1 MPEDLIAPSAG
12 ATEAEA
18 ATPAPGVDAVS
29 EPDTSG
35 LSKQAWLSKFNE
47 ASLTTVAEATDAAAA
62 PVAEE
67 AAPVAPV
74 APEAAEPQPVAAG
87 PEASPEEQLAKF
99 REGLKKS
106 NLDPELK
113 KVVNDAYVRDRMF
126 REAGFSVKDA
136 KTLQQ
141 IGFTPDRAMKLAQQ
155 FPTDE
160 IADVTVGQAH
170 AFQSM
175 LGDFEANP
183 EKFLVSL
190 NQTNAEAAGA
200 LVDLVVDNINV
211 IRPEKVRSMIDAWGQ
226 RLVAELE
233 RDAAA
238 GDDEDF
244 KEAVGLVASR
254 LFPGRGK
261 QTAPSGPPDPR
272 LSAAEQR
279 LKQYEQREEQLR
291 QQQAQQQN
299 QQRQQFMSDV
309 QGTAA
314 KMVVQEIEKVIPPN
328 VPAEA
333 RAEFV
338 EVIFNDVY
346 RAATSDRT
354 VMNQLNTLLQRAPL
368 TPDGFNHV
376 VSFAAKVAKG
386 YIGPKAAQRLNKWTA
401 GVIANQ
407 DAKTAVAAAAA
418 QAGKAPPKVATA
430 ARPAPQLPA
439 GKAPKTRNEW
449 LNAFNSLT

>member
-1 MPEDLIAPSAG
+1 MSEDFAPSAG
-12 ATEAEA
+12 VTEAEA

-35 LSKQAWLSKFNE
+35 LSKQAWLAEFNKT
-47 ASLTTVAEATDAAAA
+47 SLTTVAEATEAAAEEPPAVEPPAVADAPVAAAA
-62 PVAEE
+62 P
-67 AAPVAPV
+67 P
-74 APEAAEPQPVAAG
+74 AG

-175 LGDFEANP
+175 LGDFESDP
-183 EKFLVSL
+183 EKFLISL
-190 NQTNAEAAGA
+190 GQTNSDAARG
-200 LVDLVVDNINV
+200 LISLVVDNMHLVAPDKLNA
-211 IRPEKVRSMIDAWGQ
+211 MTHAWGA

-244 KEAVGLVASR
+244 REAVSIVASR

-261 QTAPSGPPDPR
+261 QAAPSGPPDPR

-279 LKQYEQREEQLR
+279 LKQYEQREEQFR
-291 QQQAQQQN
+291 QQQAQQQS
-299 QQRQQFMSDV
+299 QQRQQFVSDV

-314 KMVVQEIEKVIPPN
+314 KMIVQSIEKIIPPN

-376 VSFAAKVAKG
+376 VSFAAKVANG

-407 DAKTAVAAAAA
+407 DARTATAAAAA

-430 ARPAPQLPA
+430 ARPAPVLPA
-439 GKAPKTRNEW
+439 GKTPKTRNEW
-449 LNAFNSLT
+449 LNTFNSLT